1 MKRRSTM
8 RDKRKNKDYYRA
20 YLDYQYSR
28 IEKKSAK
35 LAEAE
40 GEKKQRVL
48 VSLTGYE
55 IDLLKAEFSYGSSK
69 ENLKT
74 LLIRAM
80 SIASENANVSF
91 DDLLTLLSLTVM
103 LEAGSD
109 AKKLIDSKASS
120 INDDRLLNFL
130 STYIENGK
138 GDWDQS
144 ISLRIEYE
152 LLNDVFTSDDKETAL
167 NEYLEK
173 WYEAHSDYAWYNS
186 HLRDTD
192 TYCGYWS
199 FESAAIAHVLN
210 LDINVL
216 KENRYFPCL

>member
-1 MKRRSTM
+1 M
-8 RDKRKNKDYYRA
+8 RDKRKDKDYYRA

-35 LAEAE
+35 LAESE
-40 GEKKQRVL
+40 GEKRQRVL

-55 IDLLKAEFSYGSSK
+55 IDLLKAEFSCGASK

-80 SIASENANVSF
+80 SVISENADVTF
-91 DDLLTLLSLTVM
+91 DDLLTLLSLAVM
-103 LEAGSD
+103 LDAGND
-109 AKKLIDSKASS
+109 AKKLIDSKADFISE
-120 INDDRLLNFL
+120 DRLLSFL
-130 STYIENGK
+130 STYIKNGK
-138 GDWDQS
+138 RDWNQS
-144 ISLRIEYE
+144 VSLRKEYDA
-152 LLNDVFTSDDKETAL
+152 LNNVFASDDKEAAL

-173 WYEAHSDYAWYNS
+173 WYGAHSDYAWYNS

-199 FESAAIAHVLN
+199 FESAALTKIMN
-210 LDINVL
+210 LDITKVDS
-216 KENRYFPCL
+216 EYYPVI

>member
-1 MKRRSTM
+1 M
-8 RDKRKNKDYYRA
+8 RDKRKDKEYYSA

-35 LAEAE
+35 LAESE
-40 GEKKQRVL
+40 GEKRQRVL

-55 IDLLKAEFSYGSSK
+55 IDLLKAEFSCGASK

-80 SIASENANVSF
+80 SVISENADVTF
-91 DDLLTLLSLTVM
+91 DDLLTLLSLAVM
-103 LEAGSD
+103 LDAGND
-109 AKKLIDSKASS
+109 AKKLIDSKADFISE
-120 INDDRLLNFL
+120 DRLLSFL
-130 STYIENGK
+130 STYIKNGK
-138 GDWDQS
+138 RDWNQS
-144 ISLRIEYE
+144 VSLRKEYDA
-152 LLNDVFTSDDKETAL
+152 LNNVFASDDKEAAL

-173 WYEAHSDYAWYNS
+173 WYGAHSDYAWYNS

-199 FESAAIAHVLN
+199 FESAAIARILQLDSSKLSGSDYYPVL
-210 LDINVL
+210 
-216 KENRYFPCL
+216 

>member
-1 MKRRSTM
+1 M
-8 RDKRKNKDYYRA
+8 RDKRKDKEYYRA

-35 LAEAE
+35 LAESE
-40 GEKKQRVL
+40 GEKRQRVL

-55 IDLLKAEFSYGSSK
+55 IDLLKAEFSCGASK

-80 SIASENANVSF
+80 SVISENADVTF
-91 DDLLTLLSLTVM
+91 DDLLTLLSLAVM
-103 LEAGSD
+103 LDAGND
-109 AKKLIDSKASS
+109 AKKLIDSKADFISE
-120 INDDRLLNFL
+120 DRLLSFL
-130 STYIENGK
+130 STYIKNGEI
-138 GDWDQS
+138 DWDQS
-144 ISLRIEYE
+144 VSLRKEYDA
-152 LLNDVFTSDDKETAL
+152 LNNVFASDDKETTL

-173 WYEAHSDYAWYNS
+173 WYDAHSDYAWYNS

-199 FESAAIAHVLN
+199 FESAAIADVLK

-216 KENRYFPCL
+216 KEKSYFPCL

>member
-1 MKRRSTM
+1 M
-8 RDKRKNKDYYRA
+8 RDKRKDKEYYRA

-35 LAEAE
+35 LAESE
-40 GEKKQRVL
+40 GEKRQRVL

-55 IDLLKAEFSYGSSK
+55 IDLLKAEFSCGASK

-80 SIASENANVSF
+80 SVISENADVTF
-91 DDLLTLLSLTVM
+91 DDLLTLLSLAVM
-103 LEAGSD
+103 LDAGND
-109 AKKLIDSKASS
+109 AKKLIDSKADFISE
-120 INDDRLLNFL
+120 DRLLSFL
-130 STYIENGK
+130 STYIKNGK
-138 GDWDQS
+138 RDWNQS
-144 ISLRIEYE
+144 VSLRKEYDA
-152 LLNDVFTSDDKETAL
+152 LNNVFDSDDKEAAL

-173 WYEAHSDYAWYNS
+173 WYGSHSDYAWYNS

-199 FESAAIAHVLN
+199 FESVAIARILQLDSSKLSGSDYYPVL
-210 LDINVL
+210 
-216 KENRYFPCL
+216 

>member
-1 MKRRSTM
+1 M
-8 RDKRKNKDYYRA
+8 RDKRKDKEYYRA

-35 LAEAE
+35 LAESE
-40 GEKKQRVL
+40 GEKRQRVL

-55 IDLLKAEFSYGSSK
+55 IDLLKAEFSCGASK

-80 SIASENANVSF
+80 SVISENADVTF
-91 DDLLTLLSLTVM
+91 DDLLTLLSLAVM
-103 LEAGSD
+103 LDAGND
-109 AKKLIDSKASS
+109 AKKLIDSKADFISE
-120 INDDRLLNFL
+120 DRLLSFL
-130 STYIENGK
+130 STYIKNGK
-138 GDWDQS
+138 RDWNQS
-144 ISLRIEYE
+144 VSLRKEYDA
-152 LLNDVFTSDDKETAL
+152 LNNVFASDDKEAAL

-173 WYEAHSDYAWYNS
+173 WYGAHSDYAWYNS

-199 FESAAIAHVLN
+199 FESAALTKIMN
-210 LDINVL
+210 LDITKVDS
-216 KENRYFPCL
+216 EYYPVI

>member
-1 MKRRSTM
+1 M
-8 RDKRKNKDYYRA
+8 RDKRKDKEYYRA

-40 GEKKQRVL
+40 GEKRQRVL

-55 IDLLKAEFSYGSSK
+55 IDLLKAEFSCGASK

-80 SIASENANVSF
+80 SVISENANVTF
-91 DDLLTLLSLTVM
+91 DDLLTLLSFAVM
-103 LEAGSD
+103 LDAGND
-109 AKKLIDSKASS
+109 AKKLIDSKADFISE
-120 INDDRLLNFL
+120 DRLLNLL
-130 STYIENGK
+130 STYIKTGK
-138 GDWDQS
+138 KDWNQS
-144 ISLRIEYE
+144 VSLRKEYNA
-152 LLNDVFTSDDKETAL
+152 LNNVFTSDDKESAL

-173 WYEAHSDYAWYNS
+173 WYDAHSDYAWYNS

-199 FESAAIAHVLN
+199 FESAALTKIMN
-210 LDINVL
+210 LDITKVDS
-216 KENRYFPCL
+216 EYYPVI

>member
-1 MKRRSTM
+1 M
-8 RDKRKNKDYYRA
+8 RDKRKDKEYYRA

-35 LAEAE
+35 LAESE
-40 GEKKQRVL
+40 GEKRQRVL

-55 IDLLKAEFSYGSSK
+55 IDLLKAEFSYGASK

-80 SIASENANVSF
+80 SVISENADVTF
-91 DDLLTLLSLTVM
+91 DDLLTLLSLAVM
-103 LEAGSD
+103 LDAGND
-109 AKKLIDSKASS
+109 AKKLIDSKADFISE
-120 INDDRLLNFL
+120 DRLLNFL
-130 STYIENGK
+130 STYIKTGK
-138 GDWDQS
+138 KDWNQS
-144 ISLRIEYE
+144 VSLRKEYDAM
-152 LLNDVFTSDDKETAL
+152 NNVFTSDDKESAL

-173 WYEAHSDYAWYNS
+173 WYDAHSDYAWYNS

-199 FESAAIAHVLN
+199 FESAAIADVLN

-216 KENRYFPCL
+216 KEKSYFPCL

>member
-1 MKRRSTM
+1 M
-8 RDKRKNKDYYRA
+8 RDKRKDKEYYRA

-35 LAEAE
+35 LAESV
-40 GEKKQRVL
+40 GEKRQRVL

-55 IDLLKAEFSYGSSK
+55 IDLLKAEFSCGASK

-80 SIASENANVSF
+80 SIISENADVTF
-91 DDLLTLLSLTVM
+91 DDLLTLLSLAVM
-103 LEAGSD
+103 LDAGND
-109 AKKLIDSKASS
+109 AKKLIDSKADFISE
-120 INDDRLLNFL
+120 DRLLSFL
-130 STYIENGK
+130 STYIKNGK
-138 GDWDQS
+138 RDWNQS
-144 ISLRIEYE
+144 VSLRKEYDA
-152 LLNDVFTSDDKETAL
+152 LNNVFASDDKEAAL

-173 WYEAHSDYAWYNS
+173 WYDAHSDYAWYNS
-186 HLRDTD
+186 HLRDTN

-199 FESAAIAHVLN
+199 FESAAIADVLN

-216 KENRYFPCL
+216 KEKSYFPCL

>member
-1 MKRRSTM
+1 M
-8 RDKRKNKDYYRA
+8 RDKRKDIEYYRA

-28 IEKKSAK
+28 IEKKFAK

-40 GEKKQRVL
+40 GEKRQRVL
-48 VSLTGYE
+48 VSLIGYE
-55 IDLLKAEFSYGSSK
+55 IDLLKAEFSYGASK

-80 SIASENANVSF
+80 SIVSENANVTF
-91 DDLLTLLSLTVM
+91 DDLLTLLSLAVM

-120 INDDRLLNFL
+120 ISDDRLLNFL
-130 STYIENGK
+130 STYIKIGK

-144 ISLRIEYE
+144 ISLRTEYK
-152 LLNDVFTSDDKETAL
+152 LLNDVFTSDDKEASL

-173 WYEAHSDYAWYNS
+173 WYESHSGYAWYNS

-199 FESAAIAHVLN
+199 FESAALAMIMD
-210 LDINVL
+210 LDSTKVDSEYYPVI
-216 KENRYFPCL
+216 

>member
-1 MKRRSTM
+1 M
-8 RDKRKNKDYYRA
+8 RDKRKDKEYYRA

-35 LAEAE
+35 LAESE
-40 GEKKQRVL
+40 GEKRQRVL

-55 IDLLKAEFSYGSSK
+55 IDLLKAEFSCGASK

-80 SIASENANVSF
+80 SVISENADVTF
-91 DDLLTLLSLTVM
+91 DDLLTLLSLAVM
-103 LEAGSD
+103 LDAGND
-109 AKKLIDSKASS
+109 AKKLIDSKADFISE
-120 INDDRLLNFL
+120 DRLLNFL
-130 STYIENGK
+130 STYIKTGK
-138 GDWDQS
+138 KDWNQS
-144 ISLRIEYE
+144 VSLRKEYDA
-152 LLNDVFTSDDKETAL
+152 LNNVFTSDDKESAL

-173 WYEAHSDYAWYNS
+173 WYDAHSDYAWYNS

-199 FESAAIAHVLN
+199 FESAAIADVLN

-216 KENRYFPCL
+216 KEKSYFPCL

>member
-1 MKRRSTM
+1 M
-8 RDKRKNKDYYRA
+8 RDKRKDIEYYRA

-28 IEKKSAK
+28 IEKKFAK

-40 GEKKQRVL
+40 GEKRQRVL

-55 IDLLKAEFSYGSSK
+55 IDLLKAEFSYGASK

-80 SIASENANVSF
+80 SIVSENANVTF
-91 DDLLTLLSLTVM
+91 DDLLTLLSLAVM

-120 INDDRLLNFL
+120 ISDDRLLNFL
-130 STYIENGK
+130 STYIKIGK

-144 ISLRIEYE
+144 ISLRTEYK
-152 LLNDVFTSDDKETAL
+152 LLNDVFTSDDKEASL

-173 WYEAHSDYAWYNS
+173 WYEAHSGYAWYNS

-199 FESAAIAHVLN
+199 FESAALAMIMD
-210 LDINVL
+210 LDSTKVDSEYYPVI
-216 KENRYFPCL
+216 

>member
-1 MKRRSTM
+1 M
-8 RDKRKNKDYYRA
+8 RDKRKDKEYYRA

-35 LAEAE
+35 LAESE
-40 GEKKQRVL
+40 GEKRQRVL

-55 IDLLKAEFSYGSSK
+55 IDLLKAEFSCGASK

-80 SIASENANVSF
+80 SVISENADVTF
-91 DDLLTLLSLTVM
+91 DDLLTLLSLAVM
-103 LEAGSD
+103 LDAGND
-109 AKKLIDSKASS
+109 AKKLIDSKADFISE
-120 INDDRLLNFL
+120 DRLLSFL
-130 STYIENGK
+130 STYIKNGK
-138 GDWDQS
+138 RDWNQS
-144 ISLRIEYE
+144 VSLRKEYDA
-152 LLNDVFTSDDKETAL
+152 LNNVFASDDKEAAL

-173 WYEAHSDYAWYNS
+173 WYGAHSDYAWYNS

-199 FESAAIAHVLN
+199 FESAAISKILN
-210 LDINVL
+210 LKATDINSEYYPIL
-216 KENRYFPCL
+216 

>member
-1 MKRRSTM
+1 M
-8 RDKRKNKDYYRA
+8 RDKRKDIEYYRA

-28 IEKKSAK
+28 IEKKFAK

-40 GEKKQRVL
+40 GEKRQRVL

-55 IDLLKAEFSYGSSK
+55 IDLLKAEFSYGASK

-74 LLIRAM
+74 LLIRAI
-80 SIASENANVSF
+80 SIVSENANVTF
-91 DDLLTLLSLTVM
+91 DDLLTLLSLAVM

-120 INDDRLLNFL
+120 ISDDRLLNFL
-130 STYIENGK
+130 STYIKIGK

-144 ISLRIEYE
+144 ISLRTEYE
-152 LLNDVFTSDDKETAL
+152 LLNDVFTSDDKEASL

-173 WYEAHSDYAWYNS
+173 WYEAHSGYAWYNS

-199 FESAAIAHVLN
+199 FESAALAMIMD
-210 LDINVL
+210 LDSTKVDSEYYPVI
-216 KENRYFPCL
+216 

>member
-1 MKRRSTM
+1 M
-8 RDKRKNKDYYRA
+8 RDKRKDKEYYSA

-35 LAEAE
+35 LAESE
-40 GEKKQRVL
+40 GEKRQRVL

-55 IDLLKAEFSYGSSK
+55 IDLLKAEFSCGASK

-80 SIASENANVSF
+80 SVISENADVTF
-91 DDLLTLLSLTVM
+91 DDLLTLLSLAVM
-103 LEAGSD
+103 LDAGND
-109 AKKLIDSKASS
+109 AKKLIDSKADFISE
-120 INDDRLLNFL
+120 DRLLSFL
-130 STYIENGK
+130 STYIKNGK
-138 GDWDQS
+138 RDWNQS
-144 ISLRIEYE
+144 VSLRKEYDA
-152 LLNDVFTSDDKETAL
+152 LNNVFTSDDKESAL

-173 WYEAHSDYAWYNS
+173 WYDAHSDYAWYNS

-199 FESAAIAHVLN
+199 FESAAIADVLN

-216 KENRYFPCL
+216 KEKSYFPCL

>member
-1 MKRRSTM
+1 M
-8 RDKRKNKDYYRA
+8 RDKRKDKEYYRA

-35 LAEAE
+35 LAESE
-40 GEKKQRVL
+40 GEKRQRVL

-55 IDLLKAEFSYGSSK
+55 IDLLKAEFSCGASK

-80 SIASENANVSF
+80 SVISENADVTF
-91 DDLLTLLSLTVM
+91 DDLLTLLSLAVM
-103 LEAGSD
+103 LDAGND
-109 AKKLIDSKASS
+109 AKKLIDSKADFISE
-120 INDDRLLNFL
+120 DRLLSFL
-130 STYIENGK
+130 STYIKNGK
-138 GDWDQS
+138 RDWNQS
-144 ISLRIEYE
+144 VSLRKEYDA
-152 LLNDVFTSDDKETAL
+152 LNNVFASGDKEAAL

-173 WYEAHSDYAWYNS
+173 WYGAHSDYAWYNS

-199 FESAAIAHVLN
+199 FESAAMVKIMK
-210 LDINVL
+210 LDCSKVNS
-216 KENRYFPCL
+216 EYFPIV